1 MAYSIRKEH
10 LIVIADIGVL
20 VRTALKIIFGL
31 VLLAAIAAF
40 SLWYYD
46 HVGQKADAS
55 FDSTV
60 QNPAYTNEHPHI
72 LIDEAHRNFHTA
84 SGRYKPFADLLKNDG
99 YTVDGNNRIF
109 SSEVLNGTNIL
120 IIANALG
127 QGEHESRPAFTPEE
141 ETIVVDWVKNGGALL
156 LIADHAPFGS
166 AAEHLAQQFG
176 VKMYLR
182 YARDDRFHDGWDNER
197 LLFSRDNGLLNDCL
211 ITNGRN
217 QSERVNQV
225 VTFTGQSL
233 SGPNESIP
241 LLRLNDK
248 AYDWES
254 RSIRYPANGHSQAIA
269 LQYGNGRVVVVGE
282 AALFSA
288 QVDMLGLKFGMNRA
302 GNDDRQ
308 FALNIAHWLS
318 GLLR

>member
-1 MAYSIRKEH
+1 MRN
-10 LIVIADIGVL
+10 L
-20 VRTALKIIFGL
+20 LKIIIGL
-31 VLLAAIAAF
+31 VLLIAVALA

-46 HVGQKADAS
+46 HAGQKADPN
-55 FDSTV
+55 FDPV
-60 QNPAYTNEHPHI
+60 VPNPAYREDHPRV
-72 LIDEAHRNFHTA
+72 LFDEAHRNFHTA
-84 SGRYKPFADLLKNDG
+84 SGRYKPFADLLRNDG
-99 YTVDGNNRIF
+99 YIVDGNNHPL
-109 SSEVLNGTNIL
+109 SPEVLKEVSIL
-120 IIANALG
+120 VIANALG
-127 QGEHESRPAFTPEE
+127 PYGHEGWWALTPEE
-141 ETIVVDWVKNGGALL
+141 EAAVTGWVRDGGALL

-182 YARDDRFHDGWDNER
+182 YARDDRFHEGWDNER
-197 LLFSRDNGLLNDCL
+197 LLFSRANGLLNDCP

-217 QSERVNQV
+217 PAERVDRV

-233 SGPNESIP
+233 SGPSDSIP
-241 LLRLNDK
+241 LLRLSDD

-254 RSIRYPANGHSQAIA
+254 RSVRFPAKGHSQAIA
-269 LQYGNGRVVVVGE
+269 LRYGDGRVVVVGE

-308 FALNIAHWLS
+308 FALNVVHWLS
-318 GLLR
+318 GLLNS